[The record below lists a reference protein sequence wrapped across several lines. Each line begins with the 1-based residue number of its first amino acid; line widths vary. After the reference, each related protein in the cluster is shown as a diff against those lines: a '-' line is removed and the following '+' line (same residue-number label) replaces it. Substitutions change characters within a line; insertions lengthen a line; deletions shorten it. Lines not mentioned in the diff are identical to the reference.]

1 MQEEPGLQS
10 GTQQPTPCLH
20 PGESLSRKPTQL
32 SQPRTHR
39 VHETVKEYWFK
50 LLSLCSF
57 VTQPQRT
64 IVAWKPRSK
73 PFNVRCKSRTE
84 GRCTPDHL
92 TWDTDWHGGQASR
105 ATVSVTKVTHL
116 PLRRYHI
123 HPAAFTPESPE
134 GPLQSHGQQLCPRE
148 PVSRTPSPVT
158 CQPAPGCSGN
168 TAFLSFNLTGCCLLC
183 LVFFVCLF

>member
-32 SQPRTHR
+32 SQPLTHR

-57 VTQPQRT
+57 VTRPQRIT
-64 IVAWKPRSK
+64 AAWKPRSK
-73 PFNVRCKSRTE
+73 PFNVRCKSCTVR
-84 GRCTPDHL
+84 RCTPDHL

-105 ATVSVTKVTHL
+105 ATVSVTEVTHL
-116 PLRRYHI
+116 PLRRCHT

-134 GPLQSHGQQLCPRE
+134 GPLQSHGQQQSPRD
-148 PVSRTPSPVT
+148 PVSRTPRPVT
-158 CQPAPGCSGN
+158 CQPASKCSSN
-168 TAFLSFNLTGCCLLC
+168 TAFLNFNITGCCLLG
-183 LVFFVCLF
+183 LGFFVCLF